1 MHRKAHDREVL
12 TNYVGEL
19 VQHDTSYHLWAPQAA
34 SKWYL
39 ITSIDDHSRDFL
51 YADLWERESSWAHI
65 VAAKTVV
72 TRVGCP
78 LKYYVDHHS
87 IFRFVEKRD
96 TVWHKAHAREED
108 VSVQWKEVLKDLGI
122 EIVYA
127 LSPEAKGKVER
138 PSRWIQDHLV
148 RTCVR
153 DGITTIEQAREGL
166 DWELTPY
173 RFKRI
178 HSTTQ
183 EIPHVRF
190 EQALREKR
198 TLFRPFVVPQPYQT
212 LDDIFCFRFKRIV
225 DAYRRISFQTLRFAI
240 HGVPIREEVELRISF
255 HQSTRMARIRFWYRG
270 RLVGQQEVKV
280 EELPK
285 VQF

>member
-1 MHRKAHDREVL
+1 
-12 TNYVGEL
+12 
-19 VQHDTSYHLWAPQAA
+19 VQHDTSSHLWAPQAA
-34 SKWYL
+34 SKGYL
-39 ITSIDDHSRDFL
+39 LTSMDDHSRDFL
-51 YADLWERESSWAHI
+51 YAALWERERSWAHI

-78 LKYYVDHHS
+78 LKYSVATHS
-87 IFRFVEKRD
+87 IFRFVAKRD
-96 TVWHKAHAREED
+96 TVWQKAPAREED
-108 VSVQWKEVLKDLGI
+108 VSGQWKAVLKDLGI

-138 PSRWIQDHLV
+138 PYRWIQAHLV
-148 RTCVR
+148 RTGVR
-153 DGITTIEQAREGL
+153 DGITPIEQAREVL
-166 DWELTPY
+166 DWELTQY

-183 EIPHVRF
+183 EMPHVRF

-212 LDDIFCFRFKRIV
+212 LDEIFWFRFKRIV
-225 DAYRRISFQTLRFAI
+225 DAYRRISFQTVRFAI
-240 HGVPIREEVELRISF
+240 HGVPIRDEVELRISF
-255 HQSTRMARIRFWYRG
+255 HQSTRMARIRFWSRG